1 MASVEQLVP
10 VVFSLAAALCWGTS
24 DFSGGY
30 ASRRSDSFLVT
41 ALSHAG
47 GFVLMLTLALIMRP
61 DLPSRSSQH
70 WAGAAGAL
78 GGVALLIFYRALSQG
93 MGLAAPVA
101 AVLGA
106 AIPAAFT
113 MITHGLPGKLGL
125 AGFLLAGLGIWLIS
139 RPDGSGNAGGVFIA
153 AVAGIGF
160 AGFFIC
166 ISRTGDSSPLWSAV
180 FSRVASLLLVGT
192 HRAVPA
198 GAKDRCSVG
207 TQASRSLPDVWTSP
221 APHSSSAP
229 IRLAGW
235 TRWWSCPRFIRRLTV
250 LLARFFLKEH
260 FTGWKTAGILAAV
273 AAVPLIALQ

>member
-1 MASVEQLVP
+1 MASVEQFVP
-10 VVFSLAAALCWGTS
+10 VAFSLAAALCWGTS
-24 DFSGGY
+24 DFSGGF

-47 GFVLMLTLALIMRP
+47 GFVLMLALALLLRP
-61 DLPSRSSQH
+61 DLPSRSSQL
-70 WAGAAGAL
+70 WAAAAGAL
-78 GGVALLIFYRALSQG
+78 GGVALLLFYRALSQG

-113 MITHGLPGKLGL
+113 MITHGPPGKLGL

-139 RPDGSGNAGGVFIA
+139 RPDGSGNPGGIFLSVL
-153 AVAGIGF
+153 AGIGF
-160 AGFFIC
+160 AGFFLC

-192 HRAVPA
+192 IALSRRRKGPLLRGDATVAIFA
-198 GAKDRCSVG
+198 GCLDVTG
-207 TQASRSLPDVWTSP
+207 TAL
-221 APHSSSAP
+221 
-229 IRLAGW
+229 
-235 TRWWSCPRFIRRLTV
+235 FIRASQAGRLDSVVVLSSLYPALTV
-250 LLARFFLKEH
+250 LLARFFLKEQ
-260 FTGWKTAGILAAV
+260 FTAWKTAGIIAAV